1 MKSLPIICLIPA
13 CLMFQGCATPVPVLP
28 SVESTKD
35 DTSNLVVL
43 IYGLEE
49 DEGQISM
56 TCRTDGPEWPT
67 GEGAEYVRVIPV
79 AGHDGM
85 IEIAIDDVPCGIYA
99 ISLFH
104 DVNADNDMNRSA
116 IGLPL
121 EPWGMSNN
129 AIGMLSAPTFE
140 QASFVVNGPT
150 TLIELDL
157 RRGITLQP
165 RAPVL

>member
-1 MKSLPIICLIPA
+1 
-13 CLMFQGCATPVPVLP
+13 MFQGCATPVPVLP

-121 EPWGMSNN
+121 EP
-129 AIGMLSAPTFE
+129 
-140 QASFVVNGPT
+140 
-150 TLIELDL
+150 
-157 RRGITLQP
+157 
-165 RAPVL
+165 

>member
-1 MKSLPIICLIPA
+1 MNMIRIMSVISAFLWLSA
-13 CLMFQGCATPVPVLP
+13 CATPVPMLP
-28 SVESTKD
+28 SAESLGD
-35 DTSNLVVL
+35 DTSHLVVL
-43 IYGLEE
+43 IHGLEE

-56 TCRTDGPEWPT
+56 TCRTNGPGWPT
-67 GEGAEYVRVIPV
+67 GEDAEYIRVVPV
-79 AGHDGM
+79 SGHDGM
-85 IEIAIDDVPCGIYA
+85 IEISIDDVPFGIYA

-116 IGLPL
+116 IGMPL

-129 AIGMLSAPTFE
+129 AMGLMSAPTFE
-140 QASFVVNGPT
+140 QASFVVNSPT

-157 RRGITLQP
+157 RRGIILQP

>member
-13 CLMFQGCATPVPVLP
+13 CLMIQACATPIPVLP
-28 SVESTKD
+28 PVESIKD
-35 DTSNLVVL
+35 DTAQLVVL
-43 IYGLEE
+43 IHGLEE

-56 TCRTDGPEWPT
+56 TCRTNGPEWPT

-79 AGHDGM
+79 SGHDGM
-85 IEIAIDDVPCGIYA
+85 IEILIDDVPYGIYA

-129 AIGMLSAPTFE
+129 AIGMMSAPTFE
-140 QASFVVNGPT
+140 QASFVVNAPK